1 MDLVIGPLP
10 RLHRTLVVTAALIV
24 AIASGAWIAHF
35 LPIQVAAAAG
45 ALWGAFAGLVLAYI
59 LVHDFHRSRA
69 VRVRRH

>member
-1 MDLVIGPLP
+1 MRKFFVLASI
-10 RLHRTLVVTAALIV
+10 AALI
-24 AIASGAWIAHF
+24 ASFASVNAQGLFGFRH
-35 LPIQVAAAAG
+35 LKLDGVQVAAAAG